1 MHLAQQL
8 LPSLHYPALFMN
20 PLLAITAARVGSNI
34 LNNLSNNVGAAKGG
48 PSPEDAKKAA
58 FAEMIAKAANTPQ
71 AKHTRALDAK
81 GIASRSDAEGTLNQ
95 MAQKILQSPEVSKVL
110 GGRSEAFELRFLPDG
125 SVAVKKADGT
135 EETFKLDGQLQETA
149 KEAVAIIESVKIAY
163 PQSGSPSNQAEPG
176 GSLRIVPGGRA
187 SLLA

>member
-1 MHLAQQL
+1 
-8 LPSLHYPALFMN
+8 MN

-34 LNNLSNNVGAAKGG
+34 LNNLSNPVGSSKNT

-58 FAEMIAKAANTPQ
+58 FAQMIAKAANTPQ

-81 GIASRSDAEGTLNQ
+81 GIASRSDAESSVNQ
-95 MAQKILQSPEVSKVL
+95 MAQKILQSPEVSKAL
-110 GGRSEAFELRFLPDG
+110 GGGAEAFELRFLPDG
-125 SVAVKKADGT
+125 KVAVKSADGS
-135 EETFKLDGQLQETA
+135 EEIFSLDGQLQQTA

-163 PQSGSPSNQAEPG
+163 PQAASTTASSEPG